1 MFQPQ
6 TGSKQTPKAM
16 TSSKIQQ
23 KAKVYPPNAAPISK
37 RKGEM
42 ITVDT
47 RPTQIMYVQWYEY
60 MIWIWYELLYM
71 NIQQRLLQVYCLYI
85 YAYTIMGLMMVDLLN
100 VFTTKVIYCTVQW
113 VGYPPKTSWGDKKWK
128 LVFRGLPKRTL
139 GSVCMSIKTI
149 NSLDYYCLK

>member
-47 RPTQIMYVQWYEY
+47 RPTQIMYVYEY
-60 MIWIWYELLYM
+60 TAKAVTSLLLIHICIY
-71 NIQQRLLQVYCLYI
+71 NYGFNDGRFTQRFYYKSDILYCAVSGVSTQNKLGRQKMK
-85 YAYTIMGLMMVDLLN
+85 AGL
-100 VFTTKVIYCTVQW
+100 
-113 VGYPPKTSWGDKKWK
+113 
-128 LVFRGLPKRTL
+128 
-139 GSVCMSIKTI
+139 
-149 NSLDYYCLK
+149 